1 MQPTKATQRIQD
13 AIKEGNYGN
22 INIKRVTAHSNAQRL
37 QTELNQ
43 AIKKVSEL
51 NAERQQAQF
60 DYECLQ
66 LKFDSLEAINKK
78 KRETL

>member
-13 AIKEGNYGN
+13 AIIEGNYGN
-22 INIKRVTAHSNAQRL
+22 INIKRVTAHSNAKRL
-37 QTELNQ
+37 QTELNL

-51 NAERQQAQF
+51 NTERQQAQL

-78 KRETL
+78 KRETV

>member
-13 AIKEGNYGN
+13 AIKEGNYSN
-22 INIKRVTAHSNAQRL
+22 INIKRVTSLSQAQRL

-43 AIKKVSEL
+43 AIKRVSEL

-60 DYECLQ
+60 NYECLQ
-66 LKFDSLEAINKK
+66 LKFDDLKAINKK
-78 KRETL
+78 KRETV